1 MPLEK
6 DIPVETRFVII
17 MGIKRLAYYLP
28 EYRAS
33 LVIALATNDTC
44 RIARLKRCWKPMMD
58 DHFVASKRLICFH
71 KNKMPAL
78 PMHSCRLA
86 LFVWVKKTEIKFEGI

>member
-1 MPLEK
+1 
-6 DIPVETRFVII
+6 

-44 RIARLKRCWKPMMD
+44 RIAGLEVMTITKASIKPYFD
-58 DHFVASKRLICFH
+58 SL
-71 KNKMPAL
+71 
-78 PMHSCRLA
+78 
-86 LFVWVKKTEIKFEGI
+86 